1 MKIDL
6 RKVFVENITYFWK
19 NESIFGK
26 ERPCINAYA
35 NAYSSSACVCLM
47 HAYGYAGTYAQA
59 RIPKTRKERFS
70 TLKLG
75 LE

>member
-1 MKIDL
+1 MYKRIC
-6 RKVFVENITYFWK
+6 
-19 NESIFGK
+19 
-26 ERPCINAYA
+26 ERILKLCVRMLNA
-35 NAYSSSACVCLM
+35 